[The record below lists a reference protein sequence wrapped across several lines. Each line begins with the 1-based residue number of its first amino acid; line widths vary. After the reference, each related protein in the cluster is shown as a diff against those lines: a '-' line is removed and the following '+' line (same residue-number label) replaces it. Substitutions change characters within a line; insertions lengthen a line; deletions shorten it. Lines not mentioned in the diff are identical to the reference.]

1 MRCVTCG
8 VELVAG
14 KKFCHACG
22 ATVGASCRGCGVALE
37 ASYRFCPDCG
47 LKTDTEEL
55 EGPPPDVIDP
65 LTRVIAQRSTD
76 KPSGLVAAPS
86 FIEGERKQV
95 TVLFCDLVS
104 SVAIAERLD
113 PEEYHDLLDDYLDF
127 VFPEI
132 YRREGVVNVLAGDGL
147 MALFGAPIAHEDS
160 PERAVHAALGIRDA
174 LAPLAARLQA
184 SHGIPLQI
192 RIGVNTGP
200 VVVGPVGNDR
210 KMDYTAIGD
219 TTNLASRLQALAPP
233 GGILIS
239 ESTHRLVRGF
249 FNVERVGPLGV
260 RGKSEPVMAYAVTD
274 WRGPSTKFRIAEE
287 RGLTPFVGRQNE
299 LARLVEAYGRLAE
312 GRMQAVA
319 VVGDAGS
326 GKSRL
331 LYEFRRRI
339 EADEAAFFEGRCT
352 SMLQSLPFHPFM
364 TMMGRWFD
372 LDWDET
378 VDKSAAKVAA
388 KFGSNYEDVERAYPV
403 LCRFLSLP
411 IEQLAEQ
418 PADELRRETFDAVAR
433 LVLAEAK
440 IHPVVMILEDLHWVD
455 EPSRDMLDELV
466 RRLEDAPVLFL
477 VTHRPG
483 VVAPWQVPTAL
494 TQVALRPL
502 SDDDVAAVIQAVA
515 TYRLP
520 RELERVIVSRAA
532 GSPFFTEEIVRSL
545 LEEGHLV
552 RTGTGQIALTRPLAD
567 LPIPGT
573 VQEVIAARLD
583 GLGPSAKRVVQV
595 AAVLG
600 RQFRTRQLLAL
611 LVDDGIDVPR
621 ELAELERRGLVHR
634 KTALSIDEFRFGE
647 SLTQEVAYEGL
658 LLKQR
663 RQLHDRIG
671 ALLEADPAE
680 RGLEHAALLA
690 HHYTRGDDQGKAVH
704 ALLAA
709 ASEAGQAPSYRVA
722 AEYQRQAWQLAETIL
737 GERGDDET
745 YQRAA
750 LEAAHGLARLAVY
763 FGVTEIAV
771 AERAAIRG
779 RELAELLGDRERL
792 AALTYLHGI
801 LTIMKPT
808 PDFAGGLALAE
819 RAVTLAEADG
829 LHDLARGLSRG
840 LCTNYAADGR
850 FALARERIE
859 RGIAELERAGHLE
872 SLSDTYLSARWVRD
886 LVLYAQDD
894 FDRVLESARASFA
907 MAEQTS
913 NRTMRSAIGN
923 LLAPVHYLRGEYAE
937 AKRWADI
944 TLEIGE
950 AIANENAYTTGA
962 ALALASRLRLGER
975 VDPALYVERIE
986 TGLRAGGTMQLNT
999 RFVAEALL
1007 EAGEVERADRLTG
1020 DLVTRTGGRLRQA
1033 LVLTARGDVLARL
1046 GRLDE
1051 AARRYAEA
1059 IALSEEIGSRS
1070 ALAIALLGA
1079 AEVAVAQGRAP
1090 HGVERSAAL
1099 CAELGMRHYR
1109 PRLDRLEAA
1118 AVRVARRPATADL
1131 ERT

>member
-8 VELVAG
+8 VELIAG

-22 ATVGASCRGCGVALE
+22 AQVSATCRGCGAALE
-37 ASYRFCPDCG
+37 TSYRFCPDCG

-55 EGPPPDVIDP
+55 DGPPPDVIDP
-65 LTRVIAQRSTD
+65 LTRVIARRSSD
-76 KPSGLVAAPS
+76 RPSALVATAS
-86 FIEGERKQV
+86 FVEGERKQV

-113 PEEYHDLLDDYLDF
+113 PEEYHDLLDDYLDL

-249 FNVERVGPLGV
+249 FVVERVGPLGV
-260 RGKSEPVMAYAVTD
+260 RGKSEPVTAYAVTD
-274 WRGPSTKFRIAEE
+274 WRGPSTKFHIAEE
-287 RGLTPFVGRQNE
+287 RGLTPFVGRENE
-299 LARLVEAYGRLAE
+299 LSRLLEAYDRLAD
-312 GRMQAVA
+312 GRMQAAA

-331 LYEFRRRI
+331 LYEFRRRV
-339 EADEAAFFEGRCT
+339 EEREVSFFEGRCA

-364 TMMGRWFD
+364 AMMGRWFD
-372 LDWDET
+372 LDWEET
-378 VDKSAAKVAA
+378 VDTSAAKVAA
-388 KFGSNYEDVERAYPV
+388 KFGSDYEDVERAYPV

-440 IHPVVMILEDLHWVD
+440 LHPVVMILEDLHWID

-466 RRLEDAPVLFL
+466 RRLEDAPVLFV

-483 VVAPWQVPTAL
+483 VVAPWQVPTTL

-502 SDDDVAAVIQAVA
+502 SDDDVAAVIRAVA

-532 GSPFFTEEIVRSL
+532 GSPFFTEEIVRAL

-552 RTGTGQIALTRPLAD
+552 QTGAGEMALTRPLAD

-583 GLGPSAKRVVQV
+583 GLSASAKRVVQV

-611 LVDDGIDVPR
+611 LADDGIDVHR

-634 KTALSIDEFRFGE
+634 KTALSSDEFRFGE
-647 SLTQEVAYEGL
+647 SLTQEVAYAGL

-671 ALLEADPAE
+671 ALLEADPIE

-690 HHYTRGDDQGKAVH
+690 HHYTRGDDQGKAVN

-709 ASEAGQAPSYRVA
+709 GREAGQVPSYRVA

-737 GERGDDET
+737 GEREDRT

-763 FGVTEIAV
+763 FGVTEIDV
-771 AERAAIRG
+771 AERAAVRG

-801 LTIMKPT
+801 LTIMRPA

-819 RAVTLAEADG
+819 RGVALAEADG
-829 LHDLARGLSRG
+829 LHELARGLSRG

-850 FALARERIE
+850 FALARERVE
-859 RGIAELERAGHLE
+859 RGVAELERAGHLE
-872 SLSDTYLSARWVRD
+872 SLSDVYLNARWVRD
-886 LVLYAQDD
+886 LVLYAQDE
-894 FDRVLESARASFA
+894 FDRVLESGRTSFA
-907 MAEQTS
+907 MAERAG

-923 LLAPVHYLRGEYAE
+923 LLAPIHHLRGEYAE

-962 ALALASRLRLGER
+962 ALALASRMRLGER
-975 VDPALYVERIE
+975 IDPTPYVERIE

-999 RFVAEALL
+999 RFVGEALL
-1007 EAGEVERADRLTG
+1007 EAGEVERADRLTAG
-1020 DLVTRTGGRLRQA
+1020 LVTRTGGRLRQA
-1033 LVLTARGDVLARL
+1033 LVLTARGDVLVRL
-1046 GRLDE
+1046 GRLEE
-1051 AARRYAEA
+1051 AGRRYAEA
-1059 IALSEEIGSRS
+1059 IALAEEIGSRS
-1070 ALAIALLGA
+1070 ALATALLGA
-1079 AEVAVAQGRAP
+1079 AEAAVAQERAP
-1090 HGVERSAAL
+1090 QGVDRAAAI

-1109 PRLDRLEAA
+1109 PRFDRLESITG
-1118 AVRVARRPATADL
+1118 RPARRPATADV

>member
-8 VELVAG
+8 VELIAG

-22 ATVGASCRGCGVALE
+22 AAVSAACRGCGASLE
-37 ASYRFCPDCG
+37 SSYRFCPDCG
-47 LKTDTEEL
+47 LKTEVEEL
-55 EGPPPDVIDP
+55 EGPPPDVVDP
-65 LTRVIAQRSTD
+65 MTRVLARRGGG
-76 KPSGLVAAPS
+76 PASGVVAAS
-86 FIEGERKQV
+86 SLVEGERKQV

-104 SVAIAERLD
+104 SVTIAERLD
-113 PEEYHDLLDDYLDF
+113 PEEYHDLLDDYLDL

-147 MALFGAPIAHEDS
+147 MALFGAPISHEDS

-174 LAPLAARLQA
+174 LVPLGARLQA

-249 FNVERVGPLGV
+249 FNVESVGPLGV
-260 RGKSEPVMAYAVTD
+260 RGKSGPVTAYAVTD

-287 RGLTPFVGRQNE
+287 RGLTPFVGRESE
-299 LARLVEAYGRLAE
+299 LARLLEAYDRLAD

-331 LYEFRRRI
+331 LYEFRRRV
-339 EADEAAFFEGRCT
+339 EERGVSFFEGRCA
-352 SMLQSLPFHPFM
+352 SMLQALPFHPFM
-364 TMMGRWFD
+364 AMMGRWFD
-372 LDWDET
+372 LDWDEA
-378 VDKSAAKVAA
+378 VDASAAKVAA

-411 IEQLAEQ
+411 MEQLAEQ

-440 IHPVVMILEDLHWVD
+440 SRPVVMILEDLHWID

-466 RRLEDAPVLFL
+466 RRLEGAPVLIV

-483 VVAPWQVPTAL
+483 VAAPWQVPTAL

-502 SDDDVAAVIQAVA
+502 SDADVAAVIQAVA
-515 TYRLP
+515 EYRLP
-520 RELERVIVSRAA
+520 RELEQVIVSRAA
-532 GSPFFTEEIVRSL
+532 GSPFFTEEIVRTL

-552 RTGTGQIALTRPLAD
+552 QTATGGIALTRPLAD

-583 GLGPSAKRVVQV
+583 GLGASAKRVVQV

-600 RQFRTRQLLAL
+600 RQFRTRQLAAL
-611 LVDDGIDVPR
+611 LEDDGIDVQR

-634 KTALSIDEFRFGE
+634 KTALSSDEFRFGE

-663 RQLHDRIG
+663 RMLHERVG
-671 ALLEADPAE
+671 SLLEAEPTE
-680 RGLEHAALLA
+680 RGVEQAALLA
-690 HHYTRGDDQGKAVH
+690 HHYSRSDAHGKALE

-709 ASEAGQAPSYRVA
+709 GHEAGQVPSYRVA

-737 GERGDDET
+737 DEREDGI
-745 YQRAA
+745 YHRAA

-763 FGVTEIAV
+763 FGVADIDL

-792 AALTYLHGI
+792 ASLTYLHGI
-801 LTIMKPT
+801 LTIMKPS
-808 PDFAGGLALAE
+808 PDFAGGVALAE
-819 RAVTLAEADG
+819 RGVALAEADG
-829 LHDLARGLSRG
+829 LHELARALSRG

-872 SLSDTYLSARWVRD
+872 NLSDIYLSARWVRD
-886 LVLYAQDD
+886 LVLYAQDE
-894 FDRVLESARASFA
+894 FDRVLESGRLSFA
-907 MAEQTS
+907 MAEQAN

-923 LLAPVHYLRGEYAE
+923 LLAPIHYLRGEYSE
-937 AKRWADI
+937 AKRWADV

-962 ALALASRLRLGER
+962 ALALVSRLRLGER
-975 VDPALYVERIE
+975 VNPAPYVERIE

-999 RFVAEALL
+999 RFVGEALL
-1007 EAGEVERADRLTG
+1007 EAGELDRADRLTA
-1020 DLVTRTGGRLRQA
+1020 DLATRTGGRLRQA
-1033 LVLTARGDVLARL
+1033 MILTARGDVLVRL
-1046 GRLDE
+1046 GRVDE
-1051 AARRYAEA
+1051 AARRYADA
-1059 IALSEEIGSRS
+1059 MALAEEIGSRS
-1070 ALAIALLGA
+1070 TLTAALLGA
-1079 AEVAVAQGRAP
+1079 AEIAVAQGRAP
-1090 HGVERSAAL
+1090 QGVDRVAAI

-1109 PRLDRLEAA
+1109 PRIERLQGAGGRAA
-1118 AVRVARRPATADL
+1118 RTPATADV

>member
-22 ATVGASCRGCGVALE
+22 AAVGAACRGCGTALE

-47 LKTDTEEL
+47 LKTEIEEL
-55 EGPPPDVIDP
+55 DGPPPEVVDP
-65 LTRVIAQRSTD
+65 LVRVLARRGAGAQGGVVATS
-76 KPSGLVAAPS
+76 SLV
-86 FIEGERKQV
+86 EGERKLV

-113 PEEYHDLLDDYLDF
+113 PEEYHDLLDDYLDL

-147 MALFGAPIAHEDS
+147 MALFGAPVAHEDS
-160 PERAVHAALGIRDA
+160 PERAVHAALAIREA
-174 LAPLAARLQA
+174 LAPLDARLRA

-200 VVVGPVGNDR
+200 VVVGPVGNER

-249 FNVERVGPLGV
+249 FTVEPVGPLGV
-260 RGKSEPVMAYAVTD
+260 RGKSEPVTAYAVND
-274 WRGPSTKFRIAEE
+274 WRGPSSKFHLAEE
-287 RGLTPFVGRQNE
+287 RGLTPFVGREGE
-299 LARLVEAYGRLAE
+299 LARLLEAHARLAA
-312 GRMQAVA
+312 GQLQAVA

-331 LYEFRRRI
+331 LYEFRRRV
-339 EADEAAFFEGRCT
+339 EGRELSFFEGRCA
-352 SMLQSLPFHPFM
+352 SMLQALPYHPFI

-372 LDWDET
+372 LDWDES
-378 VDKSAAKVAA
+378 VDASAAKVAA
-388 KFGSNYEDVERAYPV
+388 QFGSTYEDVERTYPV

-418 PADELRRETFDAVAR
+418 PADQLKRETFDAIAR

-440 IHPVVMILEDLHWVD
+440 THPVVMIIEDLHWVD

-466 RRLEDAPVLFL
+466 RRLEDAPVLII

-483 VVAPWQVPTAL
+483 VVAPWRVPTAL
-494 TQVALRPL
+494 TQIALRPL
-502 SDDDVAAVIQAVA
+502 SDGDVAAVVQAVA
-515 TYRLP
+515 GHRLP
-520 RELERVIVSRAA
+520 QELVRVIVSKAG
-532 GSPFFTEEIVRSL
+532 GSPFFAEEIVRGL

-552 RTGTGQIALTRPLAD
+552 PTATGGIALTRPLAD

-583 GLGPSAKRVVQV
+583 ALGASAKRVVQV

-600 RQFRTRQLLAL
+600 RQFRTRQLAAL
-611 LVDDGIDVPR
+611 LADDGVDVQR

-634 KTALSIDEFRFGE
+634 KTALSSDEFRFGE

-663 RQLHDRIG
+663 RQLHERIG
-671 ALLEADPAE
+671 ALIEAEPTE

-690 HHYTRGDDQGKAVH
+690 HHYSRGDDHGKAVR

-709 ASEAGQAPSYRVA
+709 GHEAGLAPSYRVA
-722 AEYQRQAWQLAETIL
+722 AEYQRQAWELAESIL
-737 GERGDDET
+737 GERDDDT
-745 YQRAA
+745 YHRAA
-750 LEAAHGLARLAVY
+750 LEAAHGLARLVVY
-763 FGVTEIAV
+763 FGVAEIDV

-779 RELAELLGDRERL
+779 RELAEQLGDRERL
-792 AALTYLHGI
+792 ASLTYLHGI
-801 LTIMKPT
+801 LTIMKPA

-819 RAVTLAEADG
+819 QGVALAEADG
-829 LHDLARGLSRG
+829 LHELARGLSRG

-850 FALARERIE
+850 FAVARERIE
-859 RGIAELERAGHLE
+859 REIADLERSGHLE
-872 SLSDTYLSARWVRD
+872 TLSDVYLSARWVRD
-886 LVLYAQDD
+886 LVLYAQDE
-894 FDRVLESARASFA
+894 FDRVLESGRASFA
-907 MAEQTS
+907 MAEQAN

-950 AIANENAYTTGA
+950 AISNENAYTTGA
-962 ALALASRLRLGER
+962 ALALVSRLRLGER
-975 VDPALYVERIE
+975 VDPASYVARIE

-999 RFVAEALL
+999 RFVGEALL
-1007 EAGEVERADRLTG
+1007 EAGEVDRADRLTA
-1020 DLVTRTGGRLRQA
+1020 DLADRTGGRLRQA
-1033 LVLTARGDVLARL
+1033 LILTARGDVLMRL
-1046 GRLDE
+1046 GRLEE
-1051 AARRYAEA
+1051 AARRYGEA
-1059 IALSEEIGSRS
+1059 VALAEEIGSRS
-1070 ALAIALLGA
+1070 ALATALLGA
-1079 AEVAVAQGRAP
+1079 GEVALAQGRVP
-1090 HGVERSAAL
+1090 QGVDRVAAL
-1099 CAELGMRHYR
+1099 CAQLDMRHYR
-1109 PRLDRLEAA
+1109 PRVERLQAA
-1118 AVRVARRPATADL
+1118 AGRAARSAAPAAA